1 MTEIIR
7 FFDHLERGIRQHLAS
22 DVELADLSLRWD
34 QYSLLK
40 PHPQPKT
47 RDLP

>member
-7 FFDHLERGIRQHLAS
+7 FFDHFGCGIGQHFAS
-22 DVELADLSLRWD
+22 RVELFDLSLRWD
-34 QYSLLK
+34 LYSLLK
-40 PHPQPKT
+40 PQPQPKT